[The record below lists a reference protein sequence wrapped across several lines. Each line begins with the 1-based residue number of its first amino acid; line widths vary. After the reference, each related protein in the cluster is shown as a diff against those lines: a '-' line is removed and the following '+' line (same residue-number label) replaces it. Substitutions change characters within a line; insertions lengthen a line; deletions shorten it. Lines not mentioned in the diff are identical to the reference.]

1 MRPIARPSAGA
12 YKGREMSTPDIEAIE
27 SRQRE
32 VKVGIDR
39 LQKEADELDIA
50 LRVLSRLSPADS
62 ESVTKLGPPRPEGV
76 PTIFK
81 MVETVLD
88 EAVGGLTGRQIV
100 EAVGEKYWPG
110 VRGQQILPSVY
121 GFSKQGRL
129 KKTGT
134 GQFISR
140 SKAMERQTVVMERQ
154 TVVTS
159 GAPDDEGGSS
169 SSIER
174 DTVRP

>member
-1 MRPIARPSAGA
+1 
-12 YKGREMSTPDIEAIE
+12 MSTPDIEAIK

-32 VKVGIDR
+32 VKAEIDR

-50 LRVLSRLSPADS
+50 LRVLSRFSPVDS
-62 ESVTKLGPPRPEGV
+62 ESGTKLGPPRPEGI
-76 PTIFK
+76 PTTFK

-100 EAVGEKYWPG
+100 EAIGEKYWPG
-110 VRGQQILPSVY
+110 VRGQQILPIIY
-121 GFSKQGRL
+121 GFYKKGRL

-134 GQFISR
+134 GQFISL
-140 SKAMERQTVVMERQ
+140 SKKMKRQTLLP
-154 TVVTS
+154 S
-159 GAPDDEGGSS
+159 GASDDEGGSS

-174 DTVRP
+174 DAVRP

>member
-1 MRPIARPSAGA
+1 
-12 YKGREMSTPDIEAIE
+12 MSTTDIDAIQ

-32 VKVGIDR
+32 VKVEIDR

-50 LRVLSRLSPADS
+50 LRVLSRFSPVDS
-62 ESVTKLGPPRPEGV
+62 ESGTKLGPPRPEGI

-81 MVETVLD
+81 MVEAVLD

-100 EAVGEKYWPG
+100 EAIGEKYWPG
-110 VRGQQILPSVY
+110 VRGQQILPSIY

-129 KKTGT
+129 KKTDT

-140 SKAMERQTVVMERQ
+140 SKRMKRQTVGA
-154 TVVTS
+154 S
-159 GAPDDEGGSS
+159 GASGDEGGSS
-169 SSIER
+169 PSIER
-174 DTVRP
+174 DTVSP

>member
-1 MRPIARPSAGA
+1 
-12 YKGREMSTPDIEAIE
+12 MSTPDIEAIK

-32 VKVGIDR
+32 VKAEIDR
-39 LQKEADELDIA
+39 LEKEAVELDIA
-50 LRVLSRLSPADS
+50 LRVLSRFSPVDS
-62 ESVTKLGPPRPEGV
+62 ESGTKLGPPRPEGI

-81 MVETVLD
+81 MVEAVLD

-100 EAVGEKYWPG
+100 EAIGEKYWPG
-110 VRGQQILPSVY
+110 VRGQQILPSIY

-129 KKTGT
+129 KKTDT
-134 GQFISR
+134 GQFISP
-140 SKAMERQTVVMERQ
+140 SKRLERQ